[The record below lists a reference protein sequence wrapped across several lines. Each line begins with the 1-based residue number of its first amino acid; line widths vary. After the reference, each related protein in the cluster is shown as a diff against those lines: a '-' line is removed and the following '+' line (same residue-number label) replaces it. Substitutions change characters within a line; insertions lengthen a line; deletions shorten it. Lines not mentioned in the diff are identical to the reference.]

1 MRDTHW
7 TLGSSDRSLAWLCTP
22 TTPELDACGRR
33 IASWRSPWIHNKT
46 LSQTEKKEK
55 GRNTK
60 PNRESGET
68 DQICC
73 CLDVQPPWC
82 SGCPPSPKRSQ
93 VPTCALLDE
102 VLVIRSLIAWDNGGA
117 IVSESHPLGWR
128 KKRNRGERQ
137 RRAARSKSLP
147 ASPGPQRCS
156 PDDFRAI
163 VPH

>member
-7 TLGSSDRSLAWLCTP
+7 TLGSSDQSLAWLCIP
-22 TTPELDACGRR
+22 TIPELDACGR

-46 LSQTEKKEK
+46 LSQIGKKK
-55 GRNTK
+55 RKRQKHQTK
-60 PNRESGET
+60 PRVGGT

-82 SGCPPSPKRSQ
+82 PGCPPSPKRSQ

-128 KKRNRGERQ
+128 KKRNRGE
-137 RRAARSKSLP
+137 AAAGGTKQVTTGI
-147 ASPGPQRCS
+147 PGPAALLTR
-156 PDDFRAI
+156 
-163 VPH
+163 